1 MTTHY
6 QNPYLPHAARTG
18 TPPKAAPRPPAPHV
32 ATDHEGLPIGT
43 AVQVMAWVDDNPDR
57 AMRFLLKEQKE
68 SRPRVS
74 LVANLT
80 AVLKRNGIT
89 PPKPSEPAAI
99 EAPEPHAEI
108 EAPAEEEQVDPL
120 ALIRERLQVD

>member
-18 TPPKAAPRPPAPHV
+18 VPPEPKPRPPAPHI

-43 AVQVMAWVDDNPDR
+43 AVQVMAWVDDDPDR

-74 LVANLT
+74 LVASLT

-89 PPKPSEPAAI
+89 PPKPEEPAAI
-99 EAPEPHAEI
+99 EAPEPVAEI
-108 EAPAEEEQVDPL
+108 EAADEGEVDPL
-120 ALIRERLQVD
+120 ALVRERLQVE